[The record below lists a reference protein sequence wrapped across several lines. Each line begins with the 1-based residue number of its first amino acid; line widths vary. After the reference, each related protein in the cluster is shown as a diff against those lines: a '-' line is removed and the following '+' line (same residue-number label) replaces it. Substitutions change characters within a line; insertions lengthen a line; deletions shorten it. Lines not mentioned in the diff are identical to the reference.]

1 MNDRREDLAHHLGAE
16 LAGNRGFVRIHAAE
30 ALAEHGYG
38 FMVSAAFHAEAA
50 TAPPPIR
57 IGVWRVL
64 ARIAE
69 GNEERARFIDLLR
82 KAMLD
87 AQGPDRLQAAESLA
101 KLGAANRSDRPAIEQ
116 WLASA
121 NDATA
126 AFLLWLLLLSSDA
139 AERDRDEV
147 RLAGLLDSS
156 DSMARLRAAFALG
169 RLESISPE
177 SLERLN
183 ERAAAEASDSPARV
197 YLLAAALLHVPRA
210 SAHALEIKRRLR
222 AFLQTGKGNEQL
234 EAATV
239 IGMRGSAEDEPA
251 LHQAL
256 QSSEADGRIGAAGAL
271 LRFER

>member
-1 MNDRREDLAHHLGAE
+1 MTNRREDLAHRLGVE
-16 LAGNRGFVRIHAAE
+16 LAGNTGFVRIHAAE

-38 FMVSAAFHAEAA
+38 FMVSAAFHAEAG

-57 IGVWRVL
+57 VGVWRVL

-69 GNEERARFIDLLR
+69 GSEERARFIDLLR

-121 NDATA
+121 DDATA

-139 AERDRDEV
+139 AERARDET

-156 DSMARLRAAFALG
+156 DPTARLRAAYALG
-169 RLESISPE
+169 RLETIAPK
-177 SLERLN
+177 SLDRMN
-183 ERAAAEASDSPARV
+183 ERVAVEASDSPARV
-197 YLLAAALLHVPRA
+197 YLLAAAFLHASRA
-210 SAHALEIKRRLR
+210 SAQALALKKEML
-222 AFLQTGKGNEQL
+222 AFLKTGKGNEQL
-234 EAATV
+234 EAATA
-239 IGMRGSAEDEPA
+239 IGMRGSADDAPA
-251 LHQAL
+251 LDQAL
-256 QSSEADGRIGAAGAL
+256 QSREADGRIGAAGAL
-271 LRFER
+271 LQIGL